1 MNVDVN
7 FLDAAAWDEQM
18 PERTRW
24 LRANDP
30 VFWSEK
36 SRVWV
41 ITKYADVVT
50 VSKNQELFTSADGV
64 RAGQNV
70 RIGLIDEGEPRHT
83 QLRNLINKGFT
94 PRMVRKLEDPFQRAT
109 TDVLDAVA
117 RLGVCDF
124 VDDIAVPLPLI
135 MIAEMIGV
143 RQQDRGRFHH
153 WSDAMIAADGNYGDP
168 AIMAAATTAFTEY
181 SAYVTEIIEARRRA
195 PQDDLISILTGADD
209 QGLLRRFDQGEFP
222 GGTVP
227 ESIDLAN
234 SELLLLLVILMVA
247 GNETTRNGM
256 SGGMQLLIE
265 NPAQRA
271 KLLAD
276 PALVPSAVEE
286 MLRLISP
293 VLSFSRKV
301 TRDTALRGKTLR
313 GGDQVL
319 MLYGSANRDEE
330 VFEDAEA
337 FRVERN
343 PQHLA
348 FGIGTHFCLG
358 ANLARMEMRTLFE
371 HVLRRLP
378 DVEYA
383 TTGPLMRPSAL
394 VRSCVEMQVR
404 YTPERDPARASA

>member
-7 FLDAAAWDEQM
+7 FLDAAAWDDRM
-18 PERTRW
+18 LERTRW

-36 SRVWV
+36 SRVWA

-50 VSKNQELFTSADGV
+50 ISKNQELFTSAEGV

-70 RIGLIDEGEPRHT
+70 KIGLIDEGEPRHT

-94 PRMVRKLEDPFQRAT
+94 PRMVRKLAGPFERAT
-109 TDVLDAVA
+109 TDVIDAVA
-117 RLGVCDF
+117 GLGACDF
-124 VDDIAVPLPLI
+124 VEDVAVPLPLI

-143 RQQDRGRFHH
+143 RQQDRGRFHR
-153 WSDAMIAADGNYGDP
+153 WSDAMIAADGNYGD
-168 AIMAAATTAFTEY
+168 AEIMAAATAAFAEY
-181 SAYVTEIIEARRRA
+181 SAYVTDIIEARRRA

-209 QGLLRRFDQGEFP
+209 QGLLRHFDQEAFP
-222 GGTVP
+222 EGTAP
-227 ESIDLAN
+227 ESVELAN

-265 NPAQRA
+265 HPSERA
-271 KLLAD
+271 KLVAD
-276 PALVPSAVEE
+276 PDLISSAVEE
-286 MLRLISP
+286 MLRLVSP
-293 VLSFSRKV
+293 VLSFSRTV
-301 TRDTALRGKTLR
+301 TRDTELRGKTLR
-313 GGDQVL
+313 RGDQVL

-343 PQHLA
+343 PHHLA
-348 FGIGTHFCLG
+348 FGIGSHFCLG
-358 ANLARMEMRTLFE
+358 ANLARMEMRALFE
-371 HVLRRLP
+371 QLLRRLP
-378 DVEYA
+378 DVDYA
-383 TTGPLMRPSAL
+383 AGGPVMRPSAL
-394 VRSCVEMQVR
+394 VRSCVEMRVR
-404 YTPERDPARASA
+404 YTPERDPARATA